1 MARNYNQ
8 SRATKEDKSGELA
21 VKSNSKTRKK
31 TVKKLKKYPVA
42 IAVVLFLVIGAAIG
56 YVFAPQFNSF
66 ELGSYTV
73 NGEVQENDYAEI
85 DLTAIKETLSATSDD
100 PVDID
105 EIIKSVEIKDGGA
118 TAKFLGKSVDDTITR
133 TVYYRE
139 DGSKPTEK
147 VDGIDLT
154 KAGIYY
160 EEFISSHFAFRSA
173 RLIRTIIVTGVE
185 QDG

>member
-8 SRATKEDKSGELA
+8 SRATKEKGGEFA
-21 VKSNSKTRKK
+21 VKNNPKTNKK
-31 TVKKLKKYPVA
+31 VVKKLKKYPAA
-42 IAVVLFLVIGAAIG
+42 IAIVLFLIIGAAVG
-56 YVFAPQFNSF
+56 YVVAPKFNSF

-73 NGEVQENDYAEI
+73 NGEVWENDYAEI
-85 DLTAIKETLSATSDD
+85 DLTAIKETLSAASDD
-100 PVDID
+100 PVDMD
-105 EIIKSVEIKDGGA
+105 EIIKNVEIKDGGA
-118 TAKFLGKSVDDTITR
+118 TAKFLGKSIDDTITR

-160 EEFISSHFAFRSA
+160 EEFTSSHFAFNSA
-173 RLIRTIIVTGVE
+173 RLIRTVIVTGVE